1 MTNSKIKFDEVASD
15 EINSLV
21 TAITYTY
28 GKLFSDF

>member
-21 TAITYTY
+21 TAINYTTMAN
-28 GKLFSDF
+28 S